1 MFGLGPF
8 YLYLVANRM
17 NRKDA
22 RLKERLNTYLTNISI
37 LLIYTSLI
45 YFLGIQAFLLI
56 QLPILF
62 IAVSLGIWLF
72 YVQHQ
77 FEYSYFEEDSKLSFV
92 KAAVDGCSYY
102 ILSAIFKWII
112 III

>member
-1 MFGLGPF
+1 IYRNPVVMFVLGPF

-22 RLKERLNTYLTNISI
+22 RLKERLNTYLTNFSI

-62 IAVSLGIWLF
+62 IARSLGIWLF
-72 YVQHQ
+72 YVQHP
-77 FEYSYFEEDSKLSFV
+77 FEDSDSAEESKWSIV
-92 KAAVDGCSYY
+92 KAAAHGSTYY
-102 ILSAIFKWII
+102 
-112 III
+112 